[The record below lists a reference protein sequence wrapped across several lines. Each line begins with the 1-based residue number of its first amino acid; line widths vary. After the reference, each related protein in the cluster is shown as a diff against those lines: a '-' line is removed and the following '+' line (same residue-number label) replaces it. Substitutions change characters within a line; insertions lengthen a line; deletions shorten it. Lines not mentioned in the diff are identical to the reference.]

1 MKKDPIVYIQDMLDA
16 MNRIHQYTHNISF
29 EQYES
34 DLQLQDA
41 IIHRLQIIGEAAS
54 RIPEETRNNYPNI
67 PWRKIIGLRNV
78 IVHDYMMVNTKEI
91 WTIATVD
98 LSQTKKEF
106 ETLLK

>member
-16 MNRIHQYTHNISF
+16 MNRIRQYTHNISF

-106 ETLLK
+106 

>member
-1 MKKDPIVYIQDMLDA
+1 MLDA

>member
-54 RIPEETRNNYPNI
+54 RIP
-67 PWRKIIGLRNV
+67 
-78 IVHDYMMVNTKEI
+78 
-91 WTIATVD
+91 
-98 LSQTKKEF
+98 
-106 ETLLK
+106 